1 MSVLVFRTVSSG
13 RGKRLHEH
21 TPDFE
26 SDVCTAHVNLKEA
39 TSMSFWGKMTSLC
52 LKLYRVM
59 ISCVVIC
66 KHASMLMVQCEF
78 DTLMF
83 EEEKKALKEM

>member
-13 RGKRLHEH
+13 FMNTLL
-21 TPDFE
+21 TL
-26 SDVCTAHVNLKEA
+26 NLMSVQH
-39 TSMSFWGKMTSLC
+39 TSMSFWGEMTSLC

-66 KHASMLMVQCEF
+66 KHASMLMVP
-78 DTLMF
+78 
-83 EEEKKALKEM
+83 